1 LKFASRDTRPAFARK
16 NEKLNTESPRPR
28 LGRKFLGEGVKIL
41 GAFRP
46 GTAWLQRTHFRQNSR
61 NFFCSWSTLKI
72 AAACLAQTVQT
83 TPKYWRIEQM
93 AGAMQLGRF
102 GLDKRMFALAI
113 VAQATFV
120 LTY

>member
-1 LKFASRDTRPAFARK
+1 
-16 NEKLNTESPRPR
+16 
-28 LGRKFLGEGVKIL
+28 
-41 GAFRP
+41 
-46 GTAWLQRTHFRQNSR
+46 
-61 NFFCSWSTLKI
+61 
-72 AAACLAQTVQT
+72 
-83 TPKYWRIEQM
+83 M